1 MDMETS
7 GDILMDRT
15 AQISPLGDLIKLTG
29 IATVVF
35 LLLLFF
41 LYIFVPAGK
50 DNQLGQMLSRSD
62 FVSVLMFALI
72 LGPIVFCQFLPW
84 MERYGLNSLPGSKHI
99 LWTALAA
106 FFAFVLLMA
115 IETIL
120 SYMPV
125 LTPEYWILNHSHRGS
140 SIFLV
145 IGIRLM
151 QVLITLFY
159 MAEAYAVWW
168 CSFTL
173 VQKLRGFAPLPDASV
188 AAQERAALVTRWSF
202 ILTYSIWIAAA
213 IGILTFFLGLFNF
226 MGHAYYRGGAPSLV
240 SMLFIVLCLYV
251 VAFFLAAVLIHSFT
265 TNWMPE
271 RMMQVQPEKLFFS
284 FALISVFML
293 LVATLCN
300 LLAQWVENSKNN
312 VFAIFLMVIFFIA
325 AIVMCKKVLVDY
337 IRTVWVRVLASVL
350 IFLPTLLLAIK
361 GANDIV
367 SFFLL
372 FGLIFSLITF
382 LLFLVAY
389 SIKLVLRIV
398 YGEPDNIKDA
408 WEHV

>member
-1 MDMETS
+1 MDTETR
-7 GDILMDRT
+7 GDTLMDRT
-15 AQISPLGDLIKLTG
+15 AQIAPLGDLIKLTG

-35 LLLLFF
+35 LLLFF

-62 FVSVLMFALI
+62 FVLVLMFALI

-84 MERYGLNSLPGSKHI
+84 MERYGLNSLSGSKHI

-106 FFAFVLLMA
+106 FFAFVLLLA
-115 IETIL
+115 INAIL

-125 LTPEYWILNHSHRGS
+125 LTPEYWILNHSYSGS

-173 VQKLRGFAPLPDASV
+173 VQKLRGFAALPDSSV

-213 IGILTFFLGLFNF
+213 IGILTFFFGLFGF
-226 MGHAYYRGGAPSLV
+226 MSYRGGAPSLL
-240 SMLFIVLCLYV
+240 SMLFIVLCVYV
-251 VAFFLAAVLIHSFT
+251 VAFFLAAVLIHAFT
-265 TNWMPE
+265 ANWMPE
-271 RMMQVQPEKLFFS
+271 RMMQVQPEKLLFS
-284 FALISVFML
+284 FALISVFMF

-300 LLAQWVENSKNN
+300 LLAQWIEISKNN
-312 VFAIFLMVIFFIA
+312 VFAIIMMVIFFIA

-382 LLFLVAY
+382 SLFLVGY

-398 YGEPDNIKDA
+398 YGEPDNVKDA

>member
-1 MDMETS
+1 MDTETR
-7 GDILMDRT
+7 GDTLMDRT

-35 LLLLFF
+35 LLLFF

-62 FVSVLMFALI
+62 FVLVLMFALI

-106 FFAFVLLMA
+106 FFAFVLLLA
-115 IETIL
+115 INAIL

-125 LTPEYWILNHSHRGS
+125 LTPEYWILNHSYSGS

-173 VQKLRGFAPLPDASV
+173 VQKLRGFAALPDSSV

-213 IGILTFFLGLFNF
+213 IGILTFFFGLFGF
-226 MGHAYYRGGAPSLV
+226 MSYRGGAPSLLG
-240 SMLFIVLCLYV
+240 MLFIVLCVYV
-251 VAFFLAAVLIHSFT
+251 VAFFLAAVLIHAFT
-265 TNWMPE
+265 ANWMPE

-284 FALISVFML
+284 FALISVFMF

-300 LLAQWVENSKNN
+300 LLAQWIEISKNN
-312 VFAIFLMVIFFIA
+312 VFAIILMVIFFIA

-361 GANDIV
+361 GGNDIV

-382 LLFLVAY
+382 SMFLVAY

-398 YGEPDNIKDA
+398 YGEPDDVKDA